1 MAQLIIK
8 DIPDVLR
15 NDFKAIC
22 AKKGTTMKAEIIKF
36 IRKEVEKAAQ
46 KD

>member
-8 DIPDVLR
+8 DIPDTLR
-15 NDFKAIC
+15 NEFKAIC

-36 IRKEVEKAAQ
+36 IEEEVEKAAR
-46 KD
+46 KG